1 MVKRIAALLALGF
14 TVGCVNVAA
23 PAPAHARSDLD
34 KWEKISETY
43 CHIKPGEKAV
53 GPKTDKAKAR
63 EQFSYDGLVAYDDAY
78 RMSPLELVEDPLD
91 VGRSILLHPDSKFAP
106 PLGSSD
112 WDRLLHWRA
121 NVCNSA
127 EFKSEWSNVKKT
139 LDEKYGKR
147 MKPGYDEE
155 SKIEELYADKMA
167 KMKAVLQGEQERRG
181 IKDEEWAE
189 IWGEN
194 SDEDDKD
201 L

>member
-1 MVKRIAALLALGF
+1 M
-14 TVGCVNVAA
+14 
-23 PAPAHARSDLD
+23 D

-43 CHIKPGEKAV
+43 CHIKPGEDAV
-53 GPKTDKAKAR
+53 GPKTSQAKAR
-63 EQFSYDGLVAYDDAY
+63 EQFSYEGLMAYDDAY

-91 VGRSILLHPDSKFAP
+91 VGRSILLHPDGKYAP

-127 EFKSEWSNVKKT
+127 EFKSEWSNLKKT

-155 SKIEELYADKMA
+155 SKIVELYADKVELYADKMA

-181 IKDEEWAE
+181 IKDPEWAE
-189 IWGEN
+189 LWDED

-201 L
+201 